1 MATTIYKISS
11 YINWRTKGTAGSGGT
26 SGGGLS
32 SADINALLANYY
44 TKINLQTPGEA
55 IVDFHNIVNTNH
67 NELGNLQG
75 GLVIEDSSG
84 TTSSEA
90 GDDEFYHLDFDTY
103 SRVTSWIFDDSVIEE
118 SDGTIHLVN
127 DTSPAPEQYYGTDSG
142 GERGWFDLPEG
153 GGLYTFVDSI
163 EEDSLGEVSLV
174 NDDPAPGNNQ
184 VYSTDGAGVKGW
196 HELADSGGIA
206 GLGTADQVA
215 VFQTADTIGGSAG
228 LTYDGVSLSVTG
240 TITSSADM
248 TSTDFDLSS
257 DERLK
262 TNITDL
268 KPERMDTV
276 YKQFELKSQPG
287 RMRCGVIAQELMEK
301 YPELVKED
309 VDGMLSVSYFDLLIR
324 EIVFLKEKVK
334 QLEKLIDNE

>member
-1 MATTIYKISS
+1 MATIYKISS
-11 YINWRTKGTAGSGGT
+11 YRTWQNSGTTLLGGGGT
-26 SGGGLS
+26 CDLS
-32 SADINALLANYY
+32 NYY
-44 TKINLQTPGEA
+44 TITNLQTAGGSV
-55 IVDFHNIVNTNH
+55 IDFHNIINTNH

-196 HELADSGGIA
+196 HALADSGGIA

-287 RMRCGVIAQELMEK
+287 RMRCGVIAQELQEK

>member
-1 MATTIYKISS
+1 MAITI
-11 YINWRTKGTAGSGGT
+11 TKYVEYVPWDAVGIGVSRH
-26 SGGGLS
+26 GGGS
-32 SADINALLANYY
+32 SSCDLTNYY
-44 TKINLQTPGEA
+44 TKSQLGTEGQSQVHFAN
-55 IVDFHNIVNTNH
+55 IVDAYHNST
-67 NELGNLQG
+67 LGLQG

-90 GDDEFYHLDFDTY
+90 GDDEFYHLPEDIY
-103 SRVTSWIFDDSVIEE
+103 SRVITWIFDDSIIEE

-142 GERGWFDLPEG
+142 GERGWFNLPEG
-153 GGLYTFVDSI
+153 GGLYNFTDSI
-163 EEDSLGEVSLV
+163 EEDSLGDVHLV
-174 NDDPAPGNNQ
+174 NDTLAPGNNQ
-184 VYSTDGAGVKGW
+184 VYSTDGAGEKGW
-196 HELADSGGIA
+196 HALADSGGIT
-206 GLGTADQVA
+206 GLATADQVA

-228 LTYDGVSLSVTG
+228 LTYDGASLSVTG

-248 TSTDFDLSS
+248 TSTDFDLAS

-262 TNITDL
+262 TNIKDL
-268 KPERMDTV
+268 QPERMNTV

-287 RMRCGVIAQELMEK
+287 RTRYGVIAQTLQEK
-301 YPELVKED
+301 YPELVKEG

-324 EIVFLKEKVK
+324 EIVYLKEKVR